1 MLDQLGIE
9 RRDLRNLAIVVVAMT
24 LILTV
29 VADGPFGVRVV
40 VGAVGGLFSG
50 LVFLVVTVA
59 IYAYSPYQR

>member
-9 RRDLRNLAIVVVAMT
+9 RRDLRNLAIVVVVMT
-24 LILTV
+24 LILTA
-29 VADGPFGVRVV
+29 VADGPLAVRVV

-50 LVFLVVTVA
+50 LVFLVVTAV

>member
-9 RRDLRNLAIVVVAMT
+9 RRDLRNLGVVVAVMT
-24 LILTV
+24 LILAV
-29 VADGPFGVRVV
+29 VADGPPAVRVV

-50 LVFLVVTVA
+50 LVFLVVTVL